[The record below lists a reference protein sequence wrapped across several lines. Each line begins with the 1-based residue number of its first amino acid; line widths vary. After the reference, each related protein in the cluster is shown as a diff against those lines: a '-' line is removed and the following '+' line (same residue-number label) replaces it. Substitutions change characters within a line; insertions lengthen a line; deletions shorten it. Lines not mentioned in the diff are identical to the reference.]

1 MLRSNLL
8 PLYLDS
14 KVNQFLN
21 TWTKDYNLPPQTKN
35 EDKTTKIRYKFF
47 MFVLK
52 SFCRAVK
59 SDNKRTVEN
68 RLPKLQT
75 LQYRYLYEALV
86 IAFRIKEKIYFL
98 VSVFVINLKYTGS
111 MSSSWFCVSLNTL
124 AKAFEKVF
132 IFASE

>member
-8 PLYLDS
+8 SLYFDS
-14 KVNQFLN
+14 KVIQFLN
-21 TWTKDYNLPPQTKN
+21 TWTKDYNSPPQTKD
-35 EDKTTKIRYKFF
+35 EDKTTKIIYKFF

-52 SFCRAVK
+52 SFCGAVK

-68 RLPKLQT
+68 ILPTLQT
-75 LQYRYLYEALV
+75 LKYRYLYEALV
-86 IAFRIKEKIYFL
+86 IAFRIKEKIYYL

-111 MSSSWFCVSLNTL
+111 MSISWFYVSQSSL
-124 AKAFEKVF
+124 AKTFEKVF